1 MKKRMLSFRRV
12 AAGLLTAFLLVGEIG
27 TGGLKAYAADDETEE
42 VTEAAVE
49 EEEAAE
55 EEELPAEED
64 ADGRGEG
71 DFIQYKPVYIN
82 GQIVKSGTRG
92 HEGEWEYA
100 KGVLTLNNFA
110 IEDSS
115 LIMTSS
121 QYEEY
126 ENLSVKEKY
135 QYFTAYKAVKEEYN
149 AGIYCEGD
157 LIICVK
163 GDCSINLAGVDD
175 KEYFGIWAQKDL
187 TIVNYG
193 NKDGTLTVNAGNKN
207 RGGAGIR
214 CDGNLKICPS
224 VLNVDLSEI
233 KKKTFDGILGSITLN
248 AAGTK
253 NSGSA
258 GKGPAIFVDG
268 NMSVLEADVYAVAG
282 DNAAGDSI
290 AVEVKGTLTVNH
302 SRIEATPGATTAAD
316 GKTIAIA
323 ITEGAKAEDF
333 TLVDAHVAEPKM
345 GLIDEYNGVVRVLQ
359 MSGSAHN
366 ETVIIDR
373 GVTYNFCIGGV
384 EVTSENRNKLTDELK
399 PVLKAGTVTY
409 NPVSNILT
417 MEDAEVESFTKD
429 NSCKRA
435 YIYTKT
441 PIKIRGN
448 ASISAPANLQVL
460 SAECDGA
467 IDIAG
472 QFSFTSDNLTTIAC
486 VKKAS
491 LLIDGDDTVLSVK
504 MTGSRVTNYEYAVEA
519 DAGFTMK
526 DGSVTV
532 EAAEQ
537 EGIYSK
543 DAPISIQ
550 GGTLKA
556 KGKTYAL
563 KSDKEI
569 VLGDD
574 VEVKKPEG
582 GDKGTV
588 TEDEKTY
595 WTIKDGENVA
605 NDVELKSATHPLV
618 VTQADGTYGTELT
631 PALVVGGPTDVDP
644 VFSYEGTLVNGSA
657 YGPKEGVP
665 TEPGHYRVTATIV
678 QGDETWKGSDEFA
691 IACKPVVATV
701 KAVDRPYNGET
712 HVALSDKAADQT
724 IKGLVDGDKVTLNVS
739 AGGEMADANV
749 GVDKPVSVTGVTLAG
764 EDAYKYELP
773 LQPVGVTVT
782 ITKADWTET
791 TVEQEVEA
799 GQELKDMDLSS
810 YLAEGGSFGELS
822 VKQGEEQLAQATL
835 SGTKLNLKMK
845 EELSR
850 RNVVIEIPVTACTNY
865 NDYTLTI
872 TLFPKRDHSPL
883 DPVPANLASVT
894 ELHLV
899 KGQKFTLTEKEW
911 TIPNKADKSV
921 VSVNNKGLL
930 KAKKP
935 GTATIQ
941 NKEGSRTIKI
951 TVTQPSIAKKLK
963 LEVGGADTLIEQNY
977 DQDYLDAYWI
987 SSNLDV
993 ATVDQN
999 GKVHAVA
1006 KGSAKITAYING
1018 MAYKCSVT
1026 VSEPTIAEERT
1037 LYLNTGAKKS
1047 VSIKGMTA
1055 WDGGTKDV
1063 ATAKKKTII
1072 AGEKSGVAVFNTK
1085 VGEKTYKLYVIVED
1099 PTLKSIDSEGVKLAQ
1114 AGKNKFK
1121 YNLTIKANTT
1131 AALQFT
1137 SVKQPVVFKC
1147 TKPETAFVDEN
1158 GNISARAAGKAKFTT
1173 KINGKTITINVVV
1186 TP

>member
-1 MKKRMLSFRRV
+1 
-12 AAGLLTAFLLVGEIG
+12 
-27 TGGLKAYAADDETEE
+27 ADDETEE
-42 VTEAAVE
+42 VTEAAV

-333 TLVDAHVAEPKM
+333 TLVDAYVAEPKM

-366 ETVIIDR
+366 EKVIIDR
-373 GVTYNFCIGGV
+373 GKTYNFCIGGV

-399 PVLKAGTVTY
+399 PVLKAGTVSY

-417 MEDAEVESFTKD
+417 MEDVEVESFTKD

-448 ASISAPANLQVL
+448 ASISAPENLQVL

-472 QFSFTSDNLTTIAC
+472 QFSFTSNNLTTIAC
-486 VKKAS
+486 VKDAS

-537 EGIYSK
+537 EGIYSLTG
-543 DAPISIQ
+543 PISIQ

-556 KGKTYAL
+556 TGKTYAL

-582 GDKGTV
+582 GAKGTV
-588 TEDEKTY
+588 TVTELVKGVETEKTY

-605 NDVELKSATHPLV
+605 NDVELKSAIHALTS
-618 VTQADGTYGTELT
+618 VTQADAVYGDPL
-631 PALVVGGPTDVDP
+631 PAAVVLGGPDDADT
-644 VFSYEGTLVNGSA
+644 VFSYEGTLAKDGSA
-657 YGPKEGVP
+657 YGPATDKP
-665 TEPGHYRVTATIV
+665 TLPGHYRVTATKTK
-678 QGDETWKGSDEFA
+678 GEESWRGSDEF
-691 IACKPVVATV
+691 IINPRPVVAEVTAQDRVYTGDPMVKIATATLTNALKDDDVALDLEETYGEMEDENAGKNKTV
-701 KAVDRPYNGET
+701 KRLFNATLKGET
-712 HVALSDKAADQT
+712 ASNYTIDPDQ
-724 IKGLVDGDKVTLNVS
+724 LL
-739 AGGEMADANV
+739 
-749 GVDKPVSVTGVTLAG
+749 
-764 EDAYKYELP
+764 
-773 LQPVGVTVT
+773 VGVTVT
-782 ITKADWTET
+782 ITKADWAET

-963 LEVGGADTLIEQNY
+963 LEVGGADTPIEQNY

-1114 AGKNKFK
+1114 PGKNKFK
-1121 YNLTIKANTT
+1121 YNLTIKAGTK

-1158 GNISARAAGKAKFTT
+1158 GNIRARAAGKAKFTT